1 MSTVQLSTNLSGGLY
16 NYYIGPCPGPLTPY
30 VGNPTS
36 ENPIT
41 VNLLNYGWTSGD
53 YCYKICGAI
62 PPSFT
67 DGCCCSD
74 TGTGEC
80 CDKWSLYTTQTGGCT
95 YTVLDCDNNLY
106 ELLVAP
112 FNNEII
118 CAKNVTYT
126 CNNSNADV
134 VEECDCSIVTT
145 RYSVVDCCNDPSNT
159 IIIKVT
165 DSDQLPSLPFTI
177 NNYFIDGNINNR
189 RCLKFVEEISGEVTP
204 DFTYTATEV
213 LSAIVEN
220 EGCPPSGSTTTVT
233 IPQGGTVTICSVTDI
248 LNYTEGFVEITTEE
262 ACDGISAEFCTSYT
276 LQGLPGQT
284 ITYAPCVGVE
294 STCTDCNN
302 NLYYSAQNCCGG
314 DTVYFEIIQDIDF
327 TLPDTPYVYAIP
339 DEASPWNNDY
349 SNCWTIMSQV
359 QEPPIGETTIPVPLS
374 VFSNSVAPESVECSD
389 TITTNITNLA
399 SDIDGAQVIDV
410 IDGVDIYNFT
420 ICTITGSLTTNGSFG
435 SQIDVEN
442 SVAVIVSEQA
452 CGGTTSEFCTSYN
465 INANDAQAFTYLPC
479 YYGSDSV
486 CQGCLPSEGSFH
498 IFCNC
503 EEPTD
508 TPIPYQY
515 DVSEPY
521 SPYPICSGMTF
532 TNNHPT
538 ETITIA
544 TIGAQ
549 YSNCPTSS
557 LYDPGYLTI
566 QPGQI
571 VTECSPYD
579 TYFVIN
585 STPNGTGTIG
595 DISIVNNG
603 DGGCDNQYYN
613 VPLEVYDVCDLL
625 PLMTSGLT
633 ESGDVKYSAPETAIL
648 DTLTSFYFGYD
659 ATLIPWLDQN
669 NNGTITTSDLLIVL
683 ADYTSNGEI
692 ILPQECYQL
701 SCNYVIDDGNEYQ
714 EGQYYS
720 IYGVDYNDGLAI
732 GNPETNCYR
741 YDGMYNGTVDIND
754 ILIPQG
760 TNAINQT
767 PFTSCSECTGSTLSV
782 TIGGY
787 TVTEGNPGS
796 TNRIQF
802 SPNGSISGSDLNVT
816 LANWIRVGTQD
827 GEWTNVFQSV
837 TSGTQFTVQSVPN
850 PTENVVITVDVGYSV
865 SAGDSWKFPILSL
878 DSYTQDEPFSQGESV
893 TLTIS

>member
-16 NYYIGPCPGPLTPY
+16 NYYIGPCPGPLVPY
-30 VGNPTS
+30 VGNPTT

-213 LSAIVEN
+213 LSAIVDN

-233 IPQGGTVTICSVTDI
+233 IPQGGSVTICSVTNI
-248 LNYTEGFVEITTEE
+248 LSYTEGFVEITTEE

-284 ITYAPCVGVE
+284 ITYAPCEGVE

-314 DTVYFEIIQDIDF
+314 DTIYFEIIQDIDF
-327 TLPDTPYVYAIP
+327 TLPDTPFIFADDVQ
-339 DEASPWNNDY
+339 SNPWINND
-349 SNCWTIMSQV
+349 SNCWTITSQV
-359 QEPPIGETTIPVPLS
+359 QEPPIEIAGTIPMSYLS
-374 VFSNSVAPESVECSD
+374 THIGPEGTECND
-389 TITTNITNLA
+389 TIATSITNLA
-399 SDIDGAQVIDV
+399 NNIEGAQVIDV
-410 IDGVDIYNFT
+410 IDGDDIYNFT
-420 ICTITGSLTTNGSFG
+420 VCVVNGSLSLTGSFG

-442 SVAVIVSEQA
+442 FIAVIVSERA

-465 INANDAQAFTYLPC
+465 INSPSSIVFTYTPC
-479 YYGSDSV
+479 YYGSDTL
-486 CQGCLPSEGSFH
+486 CHGCLPTEGSFH

-503 EEPTD
+503 EETSD

-532 TNNHPT
+532 TNTHPT
-538 ETITIA
+538 ETITI
-544 TIGAQ
+544 TSIGAE
-549 YSNCPTSS
+549 YGNCLTSS
-557 LYDPGYLTI
+557 LYNPGYLTI
-566 QPGQI
+566 QPGDT
-571 VTECSPYD
+571 VTQCTPY
-579 TYFVIN
+579 TTFAVLN
-585 STPNGTGTIG
+585 STPNGTGTIE
-595 DISIVNNG
+595 DINIVNNG
-603 DGGCDNQYYN
+603 DGECDNQYFN
-613 VPLEVYDVCDLL
+613 VPLQVYDVCDLL

-633 ESGDVKYSAPETAIL
+633 ESGDIKYSAPELVIINML
-648 DTLTSFYFGYD
+648 VNFYFGYD
-659 ATLIPWLDQN
+659 TTLIPWLDQDN
-669 NNGTITTSDLLIVL
+669 SGSITTSDLLL
-683 ADYTSNGEI
+683 LLGPYTVNGEI
-692 ILPQECYQL
+692 VLPQECYQL
-701 SCNYVIDDGNEYQ
+701 SSCNYVIDDGNEYQ

-720 IYGVDYNDGLAI
+720 IYGVDYNGGQALN
-732 GNPETNCYR
+732 NPETNCYR

-754 ILIPQG
+754 ILLPQG

-767 PFTSCSECTGSTLSV
+767 PFTSCSECTDSTLSV
-782 TIGGY
+782 TISGY
-787 TVTEGNPGS
+787 IVWEGNPGG
-796 TNRIQF
+796 TTRIQF
-802 SPNGSISGSDLNVT
+802 TPNGSINGSDLNVT
-816 LANWIRVGTQD
+816 LANYILVGTQD
-827 GEWTNVFQSV
+827 GEWTSVFQSV
-837 TSGTQFTVQSVPN
+837 TSGTQFTVQSVQN
-850 PTENVVITVDVGYSV
+850 QTENVVITVDVGQSLGT
-865 SAGDSWKFPILSL
+865 GDIWRFPILSL
-878 DSYTQDEPFSQGESV
+878 DSYTQDEPFIQGESV